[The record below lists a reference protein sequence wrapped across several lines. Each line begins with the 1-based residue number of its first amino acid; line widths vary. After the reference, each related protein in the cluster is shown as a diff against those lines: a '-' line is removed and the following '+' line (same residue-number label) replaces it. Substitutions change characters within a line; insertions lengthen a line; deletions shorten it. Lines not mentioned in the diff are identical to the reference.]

1 MINLN
6 IGLIGAGTIGRFLLE
21 KINLEK
27 RLPGFKVTS
36 VLDERSKS
44 KGVLEKLSHTY
55 DFEYHQE
62 LHAFLNGPIDIVV
75 ECANVD
81 LVKQYAKDIVKKK
94 DFFII
99 SIGALVDMTFYEEL
113 RTLVRSMDRNI
124 YLPSGAIGGLDVIK
138 SANVMGGLDSVSL
151 TTRKPAQA
159 LTDGD
164 DVIDKEKVV
173 FDGVAKDAIVQFPK
187 NANVSI
193 ILSLAGVGVENTKVK
208 IIMDPS
214 VERNIHEVKASG
226 DFGDV
231 SIELKNNP
239 SPTNPKTS
247 YLTALSILSALKSLD
262 DAIKIG

>member
-1 MINLN
+1 MN

-21 KINLEK
+21 KINQEK
-27 RLPGFKVTS
+27 RLQGFKVTS
-36 VLDERSKS
+36 VLDERNKS
-44 KGVLEKLSHTY
+44 KDTLEELSHTY
-55 DFEYHQE
+55 NIEHYNE
-62 LHAFLNGPIDIVV
+62 LSSFLNAPIDLVV

-81 LVKQYAKDIVKKK
+81 LVKQYAKEIVKKK

-99 SIGALVDMTFYEEL
+99 SIGALVDMDFYQEL
-113 RTLVRSMDRNI
+113 KTLSRSMDRNI
-124 YLPSGAIGGLDVIK
+124 YLPSGAIGGLDIIK
-138 SANVMGGLDSVSL
+138 SANVMGGLESVSL

-159 LTDGD
+159 LTDQD
-164 DVIDKEKVV
+164 EVILKEKVL
-173 FDGVAKDAIVQFPK
+173 FKGAAKDAIAQFPK

-193 ILSLAGVGVENTKVK
+193 ILSLAGIGVEDTKVT

-214 VERNIHEVKASG
+214 VERNIHEVRATG
-226 DFGDV
+226 DFG
-231 SIELKNNP
+231 ELNIKLENKP